1 MADILVA
8 EEELIVEKPIEEA
21 KPLPVEDG
29 NASDLVRDIERE
41 DIYHVY
47 QPVEMTTVSGEK
59 VMIKQKVESHSIER
73 LQQRQAELTD
83 ELNKVN
89 TLLSAIAK
97 AAI

>member
-1 MADILVA
+1 MADILVK

-21 KPLPVEDG
+21 KPLPEG
-29 NASDLVRDIERE
+29 EKGPDLVRDIERE

-47 QPVEMTTVSGEK
+47 QPVEMQTITGETVL
-59 VMIKQKVESHSIER
+59 IKQKVESHSIER

-89 TLLSAIAK
+89 TIL
-97 AAI
+97 AAIEKVAL